1 MKSLSIISILPA
13 LVLLAVNLA
22 AQSKSGEPLTKQKA
36 QEWFKSKTWL
46 GGLTMTPHASINQS
60 EFARQYQKN
69 KASWDK
75 AFAWLKATDLQTIA
89 KGRYPIEGD
98 TVYASVTEDSS
109 KDFEK
114 TNWESHRKYIDLQ
127 SVIRGEE
134 KIGVCPVSK
143 ATVTKAYDEK
153 LERANYSA
161 EGKYFTATPGTFFL
175 FFPNDAHRPN
185 ITPGGNKVVK
195 KVVIKIRYADENQK

>member
-1 MKSLSIISILPA
+1 
-13 LVLLAVNLA
+13 
-22 AQSKSGEPLTKQKA
+22 
-36 QEWFKSKTWL
+36 
-46 GGLTMTPHASINQS
+46 MTPHASIDQW

-69 KASWDK
+69 KTAWDK

-134 KIGVCPVSK
+134 KIGVCPVAK
-143 ATVTKAYDEK
+143 ATVTMAYDEK

-161 EGKYFTATPGTFFL
+161 EGTYYKATPGTFFL

-185 ITPGGNKVVK
+185 ITPGGNRVVK
-195 KVVIKIRYADENQK
+195 KIVIKVRYADENQK